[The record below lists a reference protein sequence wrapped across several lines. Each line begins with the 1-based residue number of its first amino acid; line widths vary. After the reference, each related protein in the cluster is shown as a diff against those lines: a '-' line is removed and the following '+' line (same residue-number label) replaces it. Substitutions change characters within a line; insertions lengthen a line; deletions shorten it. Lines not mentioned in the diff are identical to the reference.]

1 MQKLNETHEILSMC
15 VYNMKWCAVDNAKKN
30 SRLLFKTIRL
40 TLLNL
45 YALLDH

>member
-15 VYNMKWCAVDNAKKN
+15 VYNMEWCALDNPKNN

-40 TLLNL
+40 ALLNL
-45 YALLDH
+45 YAPLDH